1 MTKVFMSFR
10 KCLYQMYKKQRWDR
24 SGWQG
29 VGLRMEMKRGMGRE
43 AQGVGTSAMIFTGR
57 YEGVFPI
64 NKFSGLEQV
73 WLQAGKRQRAVPEGE
88 RGSPGDPRSLPG
100 EGSGAGSAPPC
111 PAGMLS
117 PAAGSQQGSFCAIE
131 RGKAG
136 VPLWKNHTIRPTVYW
151 KELSGPDLNHV
162 SNRANTGHWP
172 FLVETRK
179 SQNHLCALLAFS
191 SAGTSLYFAIS
202 KHQSCI

>member
-1 MTKVFMSFR
+1 MSFR

-73 WLQAGKRQRAVPEGE
+73 WLQAGKRQRAVPGGE

-100 EGSGAGSAPPC
+100 EGSGAGSAPPVPC
-111 PAGMLS
+111 WDAEPGCRFTAG
-117 PAAGSQQGSFCAIE
+117 E
-131 RGKAG
+131 
-136 VPLWKNHTIRPTVYW
+136 
-151 KELSGPDLNHV
+151 
-162 SNRANTGHWP
+162 
-172 FLVETRK
+172 FLCHRK
-179 SQNHLCALLAFS
+179 GESWCS
-191 SAGTSLYFAIS
+191 SLEKSYN
-202 KHQSCI
+202 